1 MWFHN
6 LNCLRNQLLQYKYV
20 FVFRQ
25 HVLGCQY
32 QTTDMKFALNA
43 TQINHHGL
51 RPFLHNLLLAFSFIF
66 SNTLSTDNHL
76 LK

>member
-6 LNCLRNQLLQYKYV
+6 LNCLRKQLLQYKYV
-20 FVFRQ
+20 FVFWQ

-51 RPFLHNLLLAFSFIF
+51 RPFFIQF
-66 SNTLSTDNHL
+66 TLSLFFYIFEYTFN
-76 LK
+76 